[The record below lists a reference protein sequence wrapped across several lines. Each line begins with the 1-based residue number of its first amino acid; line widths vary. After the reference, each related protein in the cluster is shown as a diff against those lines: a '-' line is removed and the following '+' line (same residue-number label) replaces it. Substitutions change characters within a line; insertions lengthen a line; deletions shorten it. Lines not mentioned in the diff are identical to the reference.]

1 MHVGLPDMAVRMSAR
16 ERPAVLAPPSPAHS
30 PESGIAFL
38 SLMGSGLVW
47 GLSWWPLKFF
57 AAAGL
62 SGHAIGL
69 SAYTLVA
76 VVALPLILRERARWR
91 SEYGLLLLIGLFFG
105 CANMAFT
112 AALTMGSVVRAM
124 LLFYLLPAWG
134 AIGGALFLG
143 ERLGPRR
150 LLAVALSLAGVFVI
164 MGGVSAFSQPLSV
177 ADGMA
182 LVAGFCY
189 TAASIVNRRARTI
202 PLSSRTL
209 SSFVG
214 CTVVGVAALL
224 FSTPVFPALPLATWL
239 LLALFAFV
247 WLLGGTLLTTYGVTH
262 VQASR
267 AAVLQVVELLVAV
280 LSAVWLGAEQIG
292 LKECVGGALIV
303 AATLIE
309 ACNQS
314 ENHSKG

>member
-1 MHVGLPDMAVRMSAR
+1 MNIGLSRKADRATAVQ
-16 ERPAVLAPPSPAHS
+16 RPEASLAL
-30 PESGIAFL
+30 L

-91 SEYGLLLLIGLFFG
+91 SEAGLLLLIGLFFG

-112 AALTMGSVVRAM
+112 TALTMGSVVRAM

-150 LLAVALSLAGVFVI
+150 LLAVALSLAGVFTI
-164 MGGVSAFSQPLSV
+164 IGGVAALRQPLSV

-182 LVAGFCY
+182 LAAGFCY
-189 TAASIVNRRARTI
+189 TAASIANRKARSI
-202 PLSSRTL
+202 PMTSRTL
-209 SSFVG
+209 ASFAG

-224 FSTPVFPALPLATWL
+224 FSTPVFPALPAATWL
-239 LLALFAFV
+239 LLGLFAFV

-280 LSAVWLGAEQIG
+280 LSAIWLGDEQIG
-292 LKECVGGALIV
+292 LKECAGGALIV

-309 ACNQS
+309 AG
-314 ENHSKG
+314 NHSKG

>member
-1 MHVGLPDMAVRMSAR
+1 MNAPGRAA
-16 ERPAVLAPPSPAHS
+16 ALAAMQPAHR
-30 PESGIAFL
+30 PETSIAFL

-47 GLSWWPLKFF
+47 GLSWWPLKYF

-91 SEYGLLLLIGLFFG
+91 SEAGLLLLIGLFFG

-112 AALTMGSVVRAM
+112 TALTMGSVVRAM

-164 MGGVSAFSQPLSV
+164 MGGETALRQPLSV

-182 LVAGFCY
+182 LAAGFCY
-189 TAASIVNRRARTI
+189 TAASIVNRRAAAI
-202 PLSSRTL
+202 PMASRTL
-209 SSFVG
+209 ASFVG
-214 CTVVGVAALL
+214 CTVVGVAALF
-224 FSTPVFPALPLATWL
+224 FSTPVFPVLPPATWL

-280 LSAVWLGAEQIG
+280 LSAIWLGGEQVG
-292 LKECVGGALIV
+292 LKEYVGGALIV
-303 AATLIE
+303 VATLIE
-309 ACNQS
+309 AGNRQ
-314 ENHSKG
+314 KG

>member
-1 MHVGLPDMAVRMSAR
+1 MSAR
-16 ERPAVLAPPSPAHS
+16 ERQAIAAPPQPAHP
-30 PESGIAFL
+30 PESAIAFL

-112 AALTMGSVVRAM
+112 TALTMGSVVRAM

-164 MGGVSAFSQPLSV
+164 MGGVSALSQPLSV

-182 LVAGFCY
+182 LAAGFCY

-202 PLSSRTL
+202 PIASRTL

-214 CTVVGVAALL
+214 CTAVGVAALL
-224 FSTPVFPALPLATWL
+224 FSTPVFPELPLATWL

-280 LSAVWLGAEQIG
+280 LSAIWLGAEQIG
-292 LKECVGGALIV
+292 LKEYLGGALIV
-303 AATLIE
+303 AATLVE
-309 ACNQS
+309 AGNQPR
-314 ENHSKG
+314 NPSKG

>member
-1 MHVGLPDMAVRMSAR
+1 MNIDLPGKAHRVSTMQRPEAGL
-16 ERPAVLAPPSPAHS
+16 
-30 PESGIAFL
+30 AFL

-76 VVALPLILRERARWR
+76 IVALPLILRERARWQ

-112 AALTMGSVVRAM
+112 TALTMGSVVRAM

-150 LLAVALSLAGVFVI
+150 LLAVALSLAGVLTI
-164 MGGVSAFSQPLSV
+164 MGGVAALRQPLSV

-182 LVAGFCY
+182 LAAGFCY
-189 TAASIVNRRARTI
+189 TAASIVNRKARTI
-202 PLSSRTL
+202 PITSRTL
-209 SSFVG
+209 ASFVG
-214 CTVVGVAALL
+214 CTVVGVAALV
-224 FSTPVFPALPLATWL
+224 FSTPVFPALAPATWL
-239 LLALFAFV
+239 LLVLFAFV

-262 VQASR
+262 VQTSR

-280 LSAVWLGAEQIG
+280 LSAIWLGDEQIG
-292 LKECVGGALIV
+292 LKECMGGALIV

-309 ACNQS
+309 TG
-314 ENHSKG
+314 NHAKG

>member
-1 MHVGLPDMAVRMSAR
+1 MNAPERVVAVAR
-16 ERPAVLAPPSPAHS
+16 TGQAQQA
-30 PESGIAFL
+30 ESGLAFL

-57 AAAGL
+57 AESGL

-91 SEYGLLLLIGLFFG
+91 SETGLLLLIGLFFG

-112 AALTMGSVVRAM
+112 TALTMGSVVRAM

-150 LLAVALSLAGVFVI
+150 LLAVALSLAGVLVI
-164 MGGVSAFSQPLSV
+164 MGGAAALRQPLSV

-182 LVAGFCY
+182 LAAGFCY
-189 TAASIVNRRARTI
+189 TAASIANRKARTI
-202 PLSSRTL
+202 PMTSRTL
-209 SSFVG
+209 ASFVG
-214 CTVVGVAALL
+214 CTVVGLVALL
-224 FSTPVFPALPLATWL
+224 FSTPVFPALPPATWL
-239 LLALFAFV
+239 LLVLFAFV

-280 LSAVWLGAEQIG
+280 LSAIWLGDEQIG

-309 ACNQS
+309 AG
-314 ENHSKG
+314 NHSKG

>member
-1 MHVGLPDMAVRMSAR
+1 MNAP
-16 ERPAVLAPPSPAHS
+16 ERASPLAAAQPAHHA
-30 PESGIAFL
+30 ESNLAFL

-76 VVALPLILRERARWR
+76 VVALPLILRERARWQA
-91 SEYGLLLLIGLFFG
+91 EYRLLLSIGLFFG

-112 AALTMGSVVRAM
+112 TALTMGSVVRAM

-134 AIGGALFLG
+134 AVGGALFLG

-164 MGGVSAFSQPLSV
+164 MGGVAALRQPLSI

-182 LVAGFCY
+182 LAAGFCY
-189 TAASIVNRRARTI
+189 TAASIVNRKARAI
-202 PLSSRTL
+202 PMTSRTL
-209 SSFVG
+209 ASFVG
-214 CTVVGVAALL
+214 CTVVGVGALL
-224 FSTPVFPALPLATWL
+224 FSTPVFPVLPLATWL

-280 LSAVWLGAEQIG
+280 ASAIWLGDEQIG

-303 AATLIE
+303 AATMIE
-309 ACNQS
+309 AGNQS
-314 ENHSKG
+314 KG

>member
-1 MHVGLPDMAVRMSAR
+1 MSTQQRSAALAAR
-16 ERPAVLAPPSPAHS
+16 QPAQA
-30 PESGIAFL
+30 PESSAAFL

-76 VVALPLILRERARWR
+76 AFALPLILRERARWR
-91 SEYGLLLLIGLFFG
+91 NEYGLLLLIGLFFG

-112 AALTMGSVVRAM
+112 TALTMGSVVRAM

-164 MGGVSAFSQPLSV
+164 MGGAAALSQPLSV

-182 LVAGFCY
+182 LAAGFCY
-189 TAASIVNRRARTI
+189 TAASIVNRKARAI
-202 PLSSRTL
+202 PMTSRTL
-209 SSFVG
+209 ASFVG

-224 FSTPVFPALPLATWL
+224 FSTPVFPDLPLLTWL

-280 LSAVWLGAEQIG
+280 ASAIWLGDEQVG
-292 LKECVGGALIV
+292 LKEWVGGALIV
-303 AATLIE
+303 AATLVE
-309 ACNQS
+309 AGNA
-314 ENHSKG
+314 SKG

>member
-1 MHVGLPDMAVRMSAR
+1 MNAP
-16 ERPAVLAPPSPAHS
+16 ERAAPLAAAQPAHRA
-30 PESGIAFL
+30 ESSLAFL

-47 GLSWWPLKFF
+47 GLVWWPLKYF
-57 AAAGL
+57 AAVGL

-76 VVALPLILRERARWR
+76 AVALPLILRERARWQG
-91 SEYGLLLLIGLFFG
+91 EYRLLLLIGLFFG

-112 AALTMGSVVRAM
+112 TALTMGSVVRAM

-150 LLAVALSLAGVFVI
+150 LLAVALSLAGVFLI
-164 MGGVSAFSQPLSV
+164 MGGVAALRQPLSI

-182 LVAGFCY
+182 LAAGFCY
-189 TAASIVNRRARTI
+189 TAASIANRRARAI
-202 PLSSRTL
+202 PMASRTL
-209 SSFVG
+209 ASFVG

-224 FSTPVFPALPLATWL
+224 FSTPVFPVLPAATWL

-262 VQASR
+262 IQASR

-280 LSAVWLGAEQIG
+280 ASAIWLGDEQIG

-303 AATLIE
+303 AATMIE
-309 ACNQS
+309 TGKR
-314 ENHSKG
+314 SKG

>member
-1 MHVGLPDMAVRMSAR
+1 MNAP
-16 ERPAVLAPPSPAHS
+16 ERAAPLAAAQPAHQT
-30 PESGIAFL
+30 ESSLAFL

-47 GLSWWPLKFF
+47 GLSWWPLKYF

-76 VVALPLILRERARWR
+76 VVALPLILRERARWQAEWR
-91 SEYGLLLLIGLFFG
+91 LLLLIGLFFG

-112 AALTMGSVVRAM
+112 TALTMGSVVRAM

-164 MGGVSAFSQPLSV
+164 MGGVAVLRQPLSL

-182 LVAGFCY
+182 LAAGFGY
-189 TAASIVNRRARTI
+189 TAASIVNRKARSI
-202 PLSSRTL
+202 PMASRTL
-209 SSFVG
+209 VSFVG
-214 CTVVGVAALL
+214 CTVVGVTALL
-224 FSTPVFPALPLATWL
+224 FSTPDFPVLPAATWL

-280 LSAVWLGAEQIG
+280 ASAIWLGDEQIG
-292 LKECVGGALIV
+292 LKECVGGALIL
-303 AATLIE
+303 AATVIE
-309 ACNQS
+309 AGKQS
-314 ENHSKG
+314 RG

>member
-1 MHVGLPDMAVRMSAR
+1 MAAH
-16 ERPAVLAPPSPAHS
+16 AHPAHQ
-30 PESGIAFL
+30 PETGIAFL
-38 SLMGSGLVW
+38 SLMASGLVW

-57 AAAGL
+57 AGAGL

-76 VVALPLILRERARWR
+76 VVALPLILRERMRWR
-91 SEYGLLLLIGLFFG
+91 REAGLLVLIGLFFG

-112 AALTMGSVVRAM
+112 TALTMGSVVRAM

-134 AIGGALFLG
+134 AIGGRLFLG

-150 LLAVALSLAGVFVI
+150 LLAVALSLAGVVVI
-164 MGGVSAFSQPLSV
+164 MGGAAALRQPLSI

-182 LVAGFCY
+182 LAAGFCY
-189 TAASIVNRRARTI
+189 TAASIANRKARSI
-202 PLSSRTL
+202 PMTSRTL
-209 SSFVG
+209 ASFVG
-214 CTVVGVAALL
+214 CTVVGVVALL
-224 FSTPVFPALPLATWL
+224 FSAPVFPVLPISTWL

-262 VQASR
+262 VPASR

-280 LSAVWLGAEQIG
+280 LSAILLGNEQIG
-292 LKECVGGALIV
+292 LKECAGGALIV
-303 AATLIE
+303 AATMIE
-309 ACNQS
+309 AGNRQ
-314 ENHSKG
+314 G

>member
-1 MHVGLPDMAVRMSAR
+1 MNAP
-16 ERPAVLAPPSPAHS
+16 ERAAPLAAAQPAHQ
-30 PESGIAFL
+30 PESSLAFL

-76 VVALPLILRERARWR
+76 VVALPLILRERARWQA
-91 SEYGLLLLIGLFFG
+91 EYRLLLSIGLFFG

-112 AALTMGSVVRAM
+112 TALTMGSVVRAM

-164 MGGVSAFSQPLSV
+164 MGGVAALRQPLSI

-182 LVAGFCY
+182 LAAGFCY
-189 TAASIVNRRARTI
+189 TAASIANRKARAI
-202 PLSSRTL
+202 PMTSRTL
-209 SSFVG
+209 ASFVG
-214 CTVVGVAALL
+214 CTVVGVGALL
-224 FSTPVFPALPLATWL
+224 FSMPVFPVLPLATWL

-280 LSAVWLGAEQIG
+280 ASAIWLGDEQIG
-292 LKECVGGALIV
+292 MKECVGGALIV
-303 AATLIE
+303 AATMIE
-309 ACNQS
+309 AGNQS
-314 ENHSKG
+314 KG

>member
-1 MHVGLPDMAVRMSAR
+1 MNAPQRVAT
-16 ERPAVLAPPSPAHS
+16 LAAAQPAHPAHPS
-30 PESGIAFL
+30 HQPESRLAFL
-38 SLMGSGLVW
+38 ALMGSGLVW
-47 GLSWWPLKFF
+47 GLVWWPLKYF
-57 AAAGL
+57 AAVGL

-76 VVALPLILRERARWR
+76 VVALPLILRERARWQG
-91 SEYGLLLLIGLFFG
+91 EYRLLLAIGLFFG

-112 AALTMGSVVRAM
+112 MALTMGSVVRAM

-164 MGGVSAFSQPLSV
+164 MGGVAALRQPLSL

-182 LVAGFCY
+182 LAAGFCY
-189 TAASIVNRRARTI
+189 TAASIANRRARAI
-202 PLSSRTL
+202 PMTSRTL
-209 SSFVG
+209 ASFVG

-224 FSTPVFPALPLATWL
+224 FSTPVFPVLPAAT
-239 LLALFAFV
+239 

-262 VQASR
+262 IQASR

-280 LSAVWLGAEQIG
+280 ASAVWLSDEQIR
-292 LKECVGGALIV
+292 LKEYVGGALIV
-303 AATLIE
+303 AATMLE
-309 ACNQS
+309 AGNQS
-314 ENHSKG
+314 KG